1 MTETGMSLGTPTYM
15 SPEQAMGERE
25 IGPQSDVYALGAVM
39 YEMLTGEPPFTGPT
53 AQSIVAK
60 VLTEEPRPLGPKR
73 HTIPANVESAVLT
86 ALEKLPADRFASAAE
101 FSDALHGATVPTR
114 SGTRAVPTRQ
124 GSRSRLL
131 LVVAAITAI
140 AVLLGTA
147 MLFRKAPAP
156 APLRASLLAP
166 PGCEFGEVANNNLIQ
181 VSPDGSMVAF
191 VATCGG
197 GPVLWVRSMVT
208 GEARKLKGSDNVL
221 YPFWAPNSRSL
232 GFFADTKLKRVDL
245 ETGAVQ
251 DLATVVAG
259 RGGSWGTKDVIVYAP
274 DIAGPLYQV
283 PATGGVPAVIGAV
296 PSDSQKIVTYRDP
309 QFLPDGEHF
318 LFARGT
324 AAGTSDAGTTRI
336 GKLGS
341 SADKVLL
348 NFASNTAYAD
358 GRLLFGRNNL
368 LLSQPFDPSSGRLSG
383 LPVSVLPGLE
393 AWTFRFLTNFSVSED
408 GRVLVYRTEPTPQ
421 NRVEWFDPRT
431 GASSLVLEAG
441 PYKSIRISPDG
452 RKLLIE
458 RSAPDNP
465 LVDAW
470 TYDIETRGW
479 GRLTSRPLVY
489 YDLAWSP
496 DGKRIAYDNS
506 ADSIAYI
513 VTLDHSSS
521 QSIADSVFV
530 NTSMVQDWS
539 PDGNFLVGWQQVKS
553 TGFDLIVKPLNP
565 LAESHI
571 LYATPADETSPRIS
585 RDGRFLSYVSNQTGR
600 YEVFVTRMP
609 GATAHWQV
617 SQDGVSVPGGFRIAE
632 SWGPGGLLYFA
643 NPSHQL
649 MVATIGDG
657 GAIGKAA
664 LVRGAPQNIVGLDAA
679 PDGRLV
685 LLRSEATHQV
695 PLSLIE
701 HWTGLLKQQ

>member
-1 MTETGMSLGTPTYM
+1 M

-25 IGPQSDVYALGAVM
+25 IGPQSDVYALGAVT

-73 HTIPANVESAVLT
+73 RTIPPNVEAAVLT

-101 FSDALHGATVPTR
+101 FSAGLHSATVPTR
-114 SGTRAVPTRQ
+114 SGGRMAPTPR
-124 GSRSRLL
+124 GSRLGL
-131 LVVAAITAI
+131 PLVVAAVLAI
-140 AVLLGTA
+140 ALLLGAA
-147 MLFRKAPAP
+147 MLLRKPAP
-156 APLRASLLAP
+156 SQPLRASLLP
-166 PGCEFGEVANNNLIQ
+166 PAGCEFGAIANNNLIQ
-181 VSPDGSMVAF
+181 VSPDGGMVAF

-197 GPVLWVRSMVT
+197 SPVLWIRSLVT
-208 GEARKLKGSDNVL
+208 GEARQIQGSDNVL
-221 YPFWAPNSRSL
+221 YPFWAPNSQSL

-259 RGGSWGTKDVIVYAP
+259 RGGSWGSKDIIVYAP

-283 PATGGVPAVIGAV
+283 PATGGVPAVVGPV
-296 PSDSQKIVTYRDP
+296 PADSQRILTFRDP

-318 LFARGT
+318 LFCRGT
-324 AAGTSDAGTTRI
+324 AAGNADVGTTM
-336 GKLGS
+336 LGS
-341 SADKVLL
+341 LGSPEAKLVL

-368 LLSQPFDPSSGRLSG
+368 LLAQSFDPSSGRLSG
-383 LPVSVLPGLE
+383 QPVSVVPGLE
-393 AWTFRFLTNFSVSED
+393 SWSFKYLTNFSVSED
-408 GRVLVYRTEPTPQ
+408 GRVLVFRTEPAPQ

-441 PYKSIRISPDG
+441 PYKSVRLSPDG
-452 RKLLIE
+452 RKLLME

-470 TYDIETRGW
+470 TYDIPTRGW
-479 GRLTSRPLVY
+479 GRLTSEPEVY
-489 YDLAWSP
+489 YDLVWSP
-496 DGKRIAYDNS
+496 DGNRIAYDNS
-506 ADSIAYI
+506 SDSAAII
-513 VTLDHSSS
+513 TTLDHSSS
-521 QSIADSVFV
+521 ETIRDSVFV
-530 NTSMVQDWS
+530 NSSIVEDWS
-539 PDGNFLVGWQQVKS
+539 PDGRFIVGWQQVKS
-553 TGFDLIVKPLNP
+553 TGFDLIVKSLNP
-565 LAESHI
+565 PAESHI
-571 LYATPADETSPRIS
+571 LYSTPADETSPRIS
-585 RDGRFLSYVSNQTGR
+585 RDGRFLAYISNQTGR
-600 YEVFVTRMP
+600 PEIFVTRLP
-609 GATAHWQV
+609 AATAHWQV
-617 SQDGVSVPGGFRIAE
+617 SQDGVSLLGGFRMAE

-649 MVATIGDG
+649 MVASIDDG
-657 GAIGKAA
+657 GKIGKAT
-664 LVRGAPQNIVGLDAA
+664 LVRNAPQSIVGVDVA

-685 LLRSEATHQV
+685 LLRSEATDQV

-701 HWTGLLKQQ
+701 HWTGLLKQK